1 MPPDSIRFWSQLLPQ
16 TNQGLYLYLITA
28 TCQPLICFLHGGT
41 QAQMPTHSRVNS
53 PYNHSSPFLLL
64 QPTTPGASLHFSN
77 DGLYPA
83 SASVVQTTTTESLFS
98 GRGGRRHSNTFR
110 GANRERRLAPVPV
123 RHFSYY
129 PDGPV
134 RTAAMFRVTSAARDV
149 SRAAI
154 QACSL
159 HRTSIPTH
167 RDDTPRQQ
175 TQSGPRRAAPTL
187 PRNVFSSSK
196 HSKAKYISMHPFPSY

>member
-1 MPPDSIRFWSQLLPQ
+1 MEAHKLRCQHIPGLTHLTIIR
-16 TNQGLYLYLITA
+16 
-28 TCQPLICFLHGGT
+28 C
-41 QAQMPTHSRVNS
+41 
-53 PYNHSSPFLLL
+53 HSSFYNPLL
-64 QPTTPGASLHFSN
+64 QA
-77 DGLYPA
+77 PA
-83 SASVVQTTTTESLFS
+83 CTSAMIAFIQRQQAWYKQSPQKVCFQVAAAAAFP
-98 GRGGRRHSNTFR
+98 TFR

-159 HRTSIPTH
+159 HRASYC
-167 RDDTPRQQ
+167 DDTPRPDPERPMPSRAHAMYFRPAN
-175 TQSGPRRAAPTL
+175 TQS
-187 PRNVFSSSK
+187 
-196 HSKAKYISMHPFPSY
+196 

>member
-1 MPPDSIRFWSQLLPQ
+1 MEAHKLRCQHIP
-16 TNQGLYLYLITA
+16 GL
-28 TCQPLICFLHGGT
+28 
-41 QAQMPTHSRVNS
+41 THLTIIPR
-53 PYNHSSPFLLL
+53 HSSFYNPLL
-64 QPTTPGASLHFSN
+64 QAPACTSAMMAFIQRQQAWYKQPPQKVCFQVAAAAAIPTRFA
-77 DGLYPA
+77 A
-83 SASVVQTTTTESLFS
+83 RIVSAVLRQSRFGT
-98 GRGGRRHSNTFR
+98 
-110 GANRERRLAPVPV
+110 
-123 RHFSYY
+123 FSYY